1 MPVPCCAGAVL
12 QIFEPVSK
20 QNETRIKVLQRHL
33 TETADWAVSSTIL
46 KIPEKI
52 QEPQEMVL
60 ISTILEHPV
69 GGTSLSWV
77 SLESPGVPSKTRPL
91 SRTNPASVH
100 AQGQGLQCPH
110 PQHLSQEGWS
120 LSLKY
125 DERLFWED
133 LCCNHSCKFSFSAAP
148 GTPGLSLQKVPACPC
163 TCNSSWQSVSHPH
176 DTNSGTEWR
185 ENHPARHW
193 WIICHPTLKLP
204 AQRS

>member
-100 AQGQGLQCPH
+100 AQEWACSAPSTKGGAGAGPAVPTPPASLTGRLKSFPKIWWKTVLGRSVLQ
-110 PQHLSQEGWS
+110 SQ
-120 LSLKY
+120 L
-125 DERLFWED
+125 
-133 LCCNHSCKFSFSAAP
+133 
-148 GTPGLSLQKVPACPC
+148 
-163 TCNSSWQSVSHPH
+163 
-176 DTNSGTEWR
+176 
-185 ENHPARHW
+185 
-193 WIICHPTLKLP
+193 
-204 AQRS
+204 